1 MPKEIKL
8 PLFPLNLVLLPNEE
22 ITLHIFEDKYKEMVT
37 NCIDN
42 NEDFGIILKSMKR
55 KPTIGCTAQIV
66 DVIFEDNG
74 GEYDILIRGGK
85 RFAVN
90 KSNSNNK
97 NLLFGYVSIL
107 KESAVNPDKSLIK
120 KVQDKYL
127 QILLNHK
134 LIKNLEIEM
143 KRVVSYDFIKKII
156 LPNNLKQ
163 TFLEI
168 NCEEDR
174 MLFLDNLFEK
184 VILAKHHIENVNNY
198 N

>member
-107 KESAVNPDKSLIK
+107 KESAVNPDKYLIK

-174 MLFLDNLFEK
+174 MLFLDDLFEK